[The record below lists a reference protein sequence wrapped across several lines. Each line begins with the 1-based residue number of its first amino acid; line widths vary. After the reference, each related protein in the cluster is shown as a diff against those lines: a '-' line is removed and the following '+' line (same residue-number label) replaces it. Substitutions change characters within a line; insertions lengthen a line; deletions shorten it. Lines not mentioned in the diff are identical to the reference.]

1 MPIEHLTH
9 FLVPPR
15 MFALI
20 FILMNSQD
28 ALKRFRSALDYFLKS
43 CLGAS
48 GDQYIKQ
55 PTPPPTSTQPKDS
68 LANISEEI
76 ELRRILSPISE
87 VRGESAGVSF
97 ADDSCQ
103 FSPIQ
108 QTHCKL
114 LLGRGLCRHTDKPCR
129 NSALQNSEAAGLH
142 RGTDLKN
149 SRIIQVSCSVGDGPD

>member
-1 MPIEHLTH
+1 MRFLY

-20 FILMNSQD
+20 FILINSED
-28 ALKRFRSALDYFLKS
+28 ALKRLRSALDYFLKS

-48 GDQYIKQ
+48 GDQYNI
-55 PTPPPTSTQPKDS
+55 PSNLPPPTSTHPKDS
-68 LANISEEI
+68 LANISKEV

-87 VRGESAGVSF
+87 VPGESAGVSF

-103 FSPIQ
+103 FNPIQ
-108 QTHCKL
+108 QTHRKL

-129 NSALQNSEAAGLH
+129 NSALQNSEAAELH